1 MITQV
6 ILWVP
11 LAVIGCT
18 AFAALGIWAV
28 ITDEQHRAQKR
39 AIKVEAQRWSR

>member
-1 MITQV
+1 MITQI

-11 LAVIGCT
+11 LAVIGSA

-28 ITDEQHRAQKR
+28 ITDEQYRAQKR
-39 AIKVEAQRWSR
+39 AIRVEAQRWSR